1 MIFFSVTKLLK
12 SQVSPKFH
20 LYFIYAMKRR
30 VRGVRRNMAVSMAA
44 QVKLAAVMPIMRR
57 NGLTDSM
64 SNRSKLMYT
73 NMK

>member
-1 MIFFSVTKLLK
+1 MYLAVF
-12 SQVSPKFH
+12 
-20 LYFIYAMKRR
+20 YAMKRR

>member
-1 MIFFSVTKLLK
+1 
-12 SQVSPKFH
+12 
-20 LYFIYAMKRR
+20 MKRR